1 MTMIA
6 VGQGLRGLA
15 NRGMA
20 AVARSESI
28 ENQQRMAIEAQEQ
41 AAESQLLGTGAGIG
55 GMQGASTAMKLK
67 GAHAGNV
74 QRLSDAQ
81 GALSAATDASGPINN
96 IGTAMEGIG
105 KSGETVKTIMEGGE
119 LANTAGGINNISTA
133 VEGVTATGE
142 VLAGGAEV
150 GGAINNLAG
159 VTEAVA
165 TGGEAVAAA
174 GEVAA
179 ASEAVAATGP
189 MAQLSA
195 LATPIAIGLG
205 VAFLLNKLFD

>member
-1 MTMIA
+1 
-6 VGQGLRGLA
+6 
-15 NRGMA
+15 
-20 AVARSESI
+20 
-28 ENQQRMAIEAQEQ
+28 
-41 AAESQLLGTGAGIG
+41 
-55 GMQGASTAMKLK
+55 
-67 GAHAGNV
+67 
-74 QRLSDAQ
+74 
-81 GALSAATDASGPINN
+81 
-96 IGTAMEGIG
+96 
-105 KSGETVKTIMEGGE
+105 MEGGE

-195 LATPIAIGLG
+195 LASPIAIGLG